1 MIARRDRIRAR
12 LGTLRADALLV
23 TKPVN
28 VRYLSGYSGSNGQLI
43 VGSED
48 VFMTDGRYE
57 EQSRHEVPDI
67 RREIYGVSS
76 RTIGEAAGMYGTVES
91 VISGLQVRRL
101 AVEAGHMT
109 LDTARALRE
118 TIPGLELVETSE
130 EVETL
135 RAVKDKHEIASMQ
148 RAFGI
153 ADDALA
159 SLLAQLKEGMTEI
172 ELAAILEFEMREAGS
187 EGVSFDTIAGFGEN
201 AAEPHHHPTGRAL
214 KRGDM
219 IKVDFG
225 AMADGY
231 HSDMTRVIAFGEPAD
246 ELVEI
251 YKLVKAANQAGLE
264 AVRAGVTSG
273 AVDAAARDV
282 VRASGYDY
290 GHGTGH
296 GVGLE
301 IHESPPVRQGAQL
314 VLEEGMA
321 LTVEPGIYIPG
332 TGGVRIE
339 DTVIV
344 RPQGCDI
351 LTRSTKELV
360 IV

>member
-1 MIARRDRIRAR
+1 MNERRERIRAR
-12 LGTLRADALLV
+12 LDTLGADALLV

-76 RTIGEAAGMYGTVES
+76 RTIGEAAGMYGTLES
-91 VISGLQVRRL
+91 IVSGLKIKL
-101 AVEAGHMT
+101 LGVEAGHMT
-109 LDTARALRE
+109 LETARALRE
-118 TIPGLELVETSE
+118 AMPGLELVETTE

-135 RAVKDKHEIASMQ
+135 RTVKDDREIAAMQ
-148 RAFGI
+148 RAFDI
-153 ADDALA
+153 ADHALA
-159 SLLAQLKEGMTEI
+159 ALLNQLKEGMTEI
-172 ELAAILEFEMREAGS
+172 ELAAILEFEMRQAGS

-201 AAEPHHHPTGRAL
+201 AAEPHHHPTARAL
-214 KRGDM
+214 NRGDM

-246 ELVEI
+246 EMVEI
-251 YKLVKAANQAGLE
+251 YKLVKASNQAGLD
-264 AVRAGVTSG
+264 AVRAGATSG

-282 VRASGYDY
+282 VRAQGYDY

-301 IHESPPVRQGAQL
+301 IHESPPVRQGSQL
-314 VLEEGMA
+314 VLKEGMA

-344 RPQGCDI
+344 RPEGCDI
-351 LTRSTKELV
+351 LTGSTKELV
-360 IV
+360 II

>member
-1 MIARRDRIRAR
+1 MKERRDRIRAR
-12 LGTLRADALLV
+12 LAEVGADALLV

-28 VRYLSGYSGSNGQLI
+28 VRYLSGYSGSNGQLL

-67 RREIYGVSS
+67 RREVYGVSS
-76 RTIGEAAGMYGTVES
+76 ATIGEAAGMYGTVES
-91 VISGLQVRRL
+91 IVSGLNIKRL
-101 AVEAGHMT
+101 GVEAGHMT
-109 LDTARALRE
+109 LETAREIRE
-118 TIPGLELVETSE
+118 TIPSIELVETTE
-130 EVETL
+130 EVEAL
-135 RAVKDKHEIASMQ
+135 RAIKDGREIAALQ

-159 SLLAQLKEGMTEI
+159 ALLHQLKEGMTEI
-172 ELAAILEFEMREAGS
+172 ELAAILEYEMREGGS
-187 EGVSFDTIAGFGEN
+187 DGVSFDTIAGFGEN
-201 AAEPHHHPTGRAL
+201 AAEPHHHPTTRTL

-231 HSDMTRVIAFGEPAD
+231 HSDMTRVMAFGEPSA
-246 ELVEI
+246 EMVEI
-251 YKLVKAANQAGLE
+251 YKIVRAANQAGLDS
-264 AVRAGVTSG
+264 VRAGVTSG
-273 AVDAAARDV
+273 AIDDAARSI
-282 VRASGYDY
+282 VRERGYDY

-301 IHESPPVRQGAQL
+301 IHESPPVRHGADL
-314 VLEEGMA
+314 VLQEGMA

-344 RPQGCDI
+344 RPEGCDI
-351 LTRSTKELV
+351 LTGSTKELV
-360 IV
+360 II

>member
-1 MIARRDRIRAR
+1 MSERRDRIRAR
-12 LGTLRADALLV
+12 LETIGADALLV

-28 VRYLSGYSGSNGQLI
+28 IRYLCGYSGSNGQLV
-43 VGSED
+43 VGTED

-91 VISGLQVRRL
+91 IVSGLKINRL
-101 AVEAGHMT
+101 GVEAGHMP
-109 LDTARALRE
+109 LETARALRE
-118 TIPGLELVETSE
+118 AMPGVELVETTE

-135 RAVKDKHEIASMQ
+135 RAVKDDGEVASMQ
-148 RAFGI
+148 RAFAI

-159 SLLAQLKEGMTEI
+159 SLLNQLKEGMSEI
-172 ELAAILEFEMREAGS
+172 ELAAILEFEMRQGGS

-201 AAEPHHHPTGRAL
+201 AAEPHHHPTARAL
-214 KRGDM
+214 ERGDM
-219 IKVDFG
+219 VKVDFG
-225 AMADGY
+225 AMVDGY
-231 HSDMTRVIAFGEPAD
+231 HSDMTRAFAFGEPSD
-246 ELVEI
+246 EMVQI
-251 YKLVKAANQAGLE
+251 YELVKAANQAGLD
-264 AVRAGVTSG
+264 AVRAAVTSG
-273 AVDAAARDV
+273 TVDAAAREV
-282 VRASGYDY
+282 VRARGYDY

-314 VLEEGMA
+314 VLEDGMA

-344 RPQGCDI
+344 RADGCDI

-360 IV
+360 II

>member
-1 MIARRDRIRAR
+1 MNERRDRIRAR
-12 LGTLRADALLV
+12 LATVGADALLV

-43 VGSED
+43 IGTED
-48 VFMTDGRYE
+48 VFLTDGRYE
-57 EQSRHEVPDI
+57 EQSRHEVPDV

-76 RTIGEAAGMYGTVES
+76 ATIGEAAGMFGTVGS
-91 VISGLQVRRL
+91 IVSGMKIERL
-101 AVEAGHMT
+101 GVEAGHMT
-109 LDTARALRE
+109 LEIARALRE
-118 TIPGLELVETSE
+118 TIPGLELVETSD

-135 RAVKDKHEIASMQ
+135 RAVKEGREIESMQ

-159 SLLAQLKEGMTEI
+159 SLLGQLKEGMTEI
-172 ELAAILEFEMREAGS
+172 ELAAILEFEMRESGS

-246 ELVEI
+246 DLVEI
-251 YKLVKAANQAGLE
+251 YKLVKAANKAGLE

-273 AVDAAARDV
+273 SVDAAARDV
-282 VRASGYDY
+282 VRARGYDY

-344 RPQGCDI
+344 RPDGCDI

>member
-1 MIARRDRIRAR
+1 MNERRDRIRAR
-12 LGTLRADALLV
+12 LGTVGADALLV

-43 VGSED
+43 VGDED
-48 VFMTDGRYE
+48 VFMTDGRYQ
-57 EQSRHEVPDI
+57 EQSSHEVPDI
-67 RREIYGVSS
+67 RREIYGVSE
-76 RTIGEAAGMYGTVES
+76 RTIGESAGMYGTVAS
-91 VISGLQVRRL
+91 IASGMKLRRL
-101 AVEAGHMT
+101 GVEAGHMT
-109 LDTARALRE
+109 LEMARALRE
-118 TIPGLELVETSE
+118 TIPGVDLVETND

-135 RAVKDKHEIASMQ
+135 RAVKDERELASLR
-148 RAFGI
+148 RAFAA
-153 ADDALA
+153 ADDALSA
-159 SLLAQLKEGMTEI
+159 LLDQLKEGMTEI
-172 ELAAILEFEMREAGS
+172 DLAAILEFEMRRAGS
-187 EGVSFDTIAGFGEN
+187 EGVSFDTIAAFGEQ
-201 AAEPHHHPTGRAL
+201 AAEPHHHPNARAL

-231 HSDMTRVIAFGEPAD
+231 HSDMTRVIAFGEPSSEMLA
-246 ELVEI
+246 I
-251 YKLVKAANQAGLE
+251 YALVKAANQAGLDT
-264 AVRAGVTSG
+264 VRAGLTSG
-273 AVDAAARDV
+273 DVDDAARSY
-282 VRASGYDY
+282 VRTQGYDY

-301 IHESPPVRQGAQL
+301 IHESPPVRHGATT
-314 VLEEGMA
+314 VMEDGMV

-339 DTVIV
+339 DTVVV
-344 RPQGCDI
+344 RPEGCDI